1 MQFEVQLP
9 PGLPRRLA
17 AVAALVVVGAVLYWW
32 LSSPVPATSV
42 PVATVTAADVPTG
55 GDVVVD
61 VVGDVR
67 RPGVVRL
74 PLGSRVIDAVDTA
87 GGLRPGARAVV
98 NLARVLVDG
107 EQIVVGGGGSAGRA
121 SAKAADGRVNINS
134 ADASTIEQ
142 LPGVGPVLA
151 QRIVDYRDAHGP
163 FRQVRDLLDVPGIGD
178 AKFAQLS
185 DAATT

>member
-1 MQFEVQLP
+1 MQFDLQLP
-9 PGLPRRLA
+9 AGLPRRLA
-17 AVAALVVVGAVLYWW
+17 AVAMLVVVGALLYWW
-32 LSSPVPATSV
+32 LSTPVTATPV
-42 PVATVTAADVPTG
+42 AVATVMATDVPAG

-61 VVGDVR
+61 VVGEVR

-74 PLGSRVIDAVDTA
+74 PLGSRVIDAVDAA

-98 NLARVLVDG
+98 NLARLLVDG
-107 EQIVVGGGGSAGRA
+107 EQIVVGGSGVGGHAA
-121 SAKAADGRVNINS
+121 TTTADGRVNINT
-134 ADASTIEQ
+134 ATASTIEQ

-151 QRIVDYRDAHGP
+151 ERIVDYREQHGP

>member
-1 MQFEVQLP
+1 MQFDVQLP

-17 AVAALVVVGAVLYWW
+17 AVAAMVVVGAVLYWW
-32 LSSPVPATSV
+32 LSTPVTATPVPM
-42 PVATVTAADVPTG
+42 ATVTAADVPTG

-74 PLGSRVIDAVDTA
+74 PLGSRVIDAVDAA
-87 GGLRPGARAVV
+87 GGLRPGARAIV

-107 EQIVVGGGGSAGRA
+107 EQIVVGGGGSGGRA
-121 SAKAADGRVNINS
+121 AAADGRVNVNT
-134 ADASTIEQ
+134 ANASTIEQ

-151 QRIVDYRDAHGP
+151 QRIVEYRDQHGP

-178 AKFAQLS
+178 AKFAQLA